1 MKSFIITID
10 TEGDNL
16 WNYEKGSLIRTEN
29 VNFIPRFQELC
40 NKYGFKPVWL
50 TNYEMIMSDDY
61 VNYIKGPLAKGQC
74 EVGIHVHAWNNPP
87 MHQLEAKYSGNPYLI
102 EDVHDL
108 NAIRFY
114 PTKNFKLAK
123 TINLG
128 VYPYNTGKGWMPIDN
143 FSGTLDGDGYKILNL
158 YVNRPAQDNCGLF
171 ARIFENTNVT
181 LQVKNVFCLL

>member
-1 MKSFIITID
+1 MA
-10 TEGDNL
+10 EGKFQGNKTD
-16 WNYEKGSLIRTEN
+16 GSL
-29 VNFIPRFQELC
+29 
-40 NKYGFKPVWL
+40 
-50 TNYEMIMSDDY
+50 
-61 VNYIKGPLAKGQC
+61 
-74 EVGIHVHAWNNPP
+74 
-87 MHQLEAKYSGNPYLI
+87 GNPYLI
-102 EDVHDL
+102 EDVQDL

-171 ARIFENTNVT
+171 ACILENTNVT
-181 LQVKNVFCLL
+181 LQV